1 MTGVGSGIG
10 YYVHH
15 VGRGHLHRAGSI
27 AAELARG
34 GVEVT
39 GLSTLP
45 EPAGWPS
52 PWVQLARDDEGVD
65 PARDAVTAGGR
76 LHWVP
81 RHAAG
86 LRDRSAAISAW
97 IGATA
102 PRAMVVDVSV
112 EVCLLA
118 RLHGV
123 PVVSAVLPG
132 VRDDAPH
139 LLGADVADALL
150 AFWPAE
156 ATARGMVRPAA
167 LADRVTAVG
176 GLARYA
182 VADPAPRRKGAPRV
196 TYLAGSGGHDLDP
209 VLLAEARRE
218 TPDWEWTVL
227 GGTAPWVDDP
237 RSAIAEADVVV
248 THAGQNAL
256 AEVAALRRPCVVVPQ
271 DRPHDEQHTTAR
283 VLDAGPWPA
292 VARETFPVTGWAAL
306 LDEARGLDGAAW
318 AGWCDGGAAARAAE
332 VVRRVA
338 LGGTG

>member
-1 MTGVGSGIG
+1 MTGTTRIG

-15 VGRGHLHRAGSI
+15 VGRGHLHRATSV

-34 GVEVT
+34 GAEVT

-45 EPAGWPS
+45 RPAGWPG
-52 PWVQLARDDEGVD
+52 PWVELAPDDVGADPDRD
-65 PARDAVTAGGR
+65 RVTAGGR

-81 RHAAG
+81 AHHAG
-86 LRDRSAAISAW
+86 LRSRAAAISAW
-97 IGATA
+97 LAGAA
-102 PRAMVVDVSV
+102 PRAVVVDVSV

-132 VRDDAPH
+132 VRDDPAH

-156 ATARGMVRPAA
+156 ATGMVAPAS
-167 LADRVTAVG
+167 LAARVTAVG
-176 GLARYA
+176 GLARYD
-182 VADPAPRRKGAPRV
+182 VAEPAPRRPGPPRV
-196 TYLAGSGGHDLDP
+196 TYLAGSGGHELDER
-209 VLLAEARRE
+209 LLDAARE
-218 TPDWEWTVL
+218 QTPDWRWTVL

-237 RSAIAEADVVV
+237 RAAIAEADVVV

-256 AEVAALRRPCVVVPQ
+256 AEVAALRRPAVVVPQ
-271 DRPHDEQHTTAR
+271 ARPHEEQRTTAR
-283 VLDAGPWPA
+283 VLGAGPWPA
-292 VARETFPVTGWAAL
+292 LARESFPATGWSAL
-306 LDEARGLDGAAW
+306 LDEACALDGGAW
-318 AGWCDGGAAARAAE
+318 ASWCDGGAAGRAAA

-338 LGGTG
+338 EGEPR